1 MNWRSRIRAVAFA
14 GVLLTAGSARAQDA
28 ESGPDNATGAAL
40 TVIDK
45 IDALAEAM
53 GVTRPLLPRE
63 TLRAALTSALPDLP
77 ADDPRVR
84 STTFGFDIRTTVT
97 SGELE
102 TGGQA
107 VADEAADCARTE
119 LAGPVEV
126 VRFRRIARAGLTG
139 HECVITVMLDGVW
152 GLRSSL
158 LVEGPDRRLSA
169 AWAVATTVQGE
180 PETARALGEAKV
192 SALVALSEALGDYGV
207 GMLLEAE
214 TGAVDVESGLE
225 RLTALA
231 AGMADED

>member
-1 MNWRSRIRAVAFA
+1 MNWRSKIPAFAVAA
-14 GVLLTAGSARAQDA
+14 ALLTAGSATAQDA
-28 ESGPDNATGAAL
+28 TSGAGDATEAAL
-40 TVIDK
+40 TVVDK
-45 IDALAEAM
+45 INALAGAM

-63 TLRAALTSALPDLP
+63 TLSAALTSALPDLP

-97 SGELE
+97 GGELE
-102 TGGQA
+102 TAGQA
-107 VADEAADCARTE
+107 VADDAADCAAAE
-119 LAGPVEV
+119 FAEPVEV
-126 VRFRRIARAGLTG
+126 VRFRRIARDGLTG
-139 HECVITVMLDGVW
+139 QECVITLMLDGVW

-158 LVEGPDRRLSA
+158 LVEGPDRRLSLT
-169 AWAVATTVQGE
+169 WAVATTVQGE

-214 TGAVDVESGLE
+214 TGAVDVEGGLE

-231 AGMADED
+231 AGMGDED